1 MPVGGVGKTPQLV
14 KFDCHLPIAFKKAG
28 LDGGVTQ
35 ATLHVPTLS
44 DSQVPGLLGLNALR
58 KMRAIIDFDKNILYR
73 RGPGDY
79 DLDKAMPP
87 GTESYQLEHAISGH
101 LALPCCEYKEAKPNT
116 DTVKV
121 EVLNLMATDVPP
133 PPQYTPRVRFNS

>member
-14 KFDCHLPIAFKKAG
+14 KFDCHLPIAFKKIG
-28 LDGGVTQ
+28 MDGDVTQ
-35 ATLHVPTLS
+35 ATIHVPTLS

-58 KMRAIIDFDKNILYR
+58 KMRAIIDFDKNILYH

-87 GTESYQLEHAISGH
+87 GTESYQLEHTISGH
-101 LALPCCEYKEAKPNT
+101 LALPCCEYKDAEPNA
-116 DTVKV
+116 VKK
-121 EVLNLMATDVPP
+121 EVLSLMAANIPP
-133 PPQYTPRVRFNS
+133 PPQYTPRVRFDS